1 MSIFITIITSSVAA
15 ALSANFA
22 IGRFKKERSLDRKE
36 EAYSLVIK
44 GIKDSLSY
52 IEAYIDSREKRY
64 TETEKKYLQDLYE
77 KKEKSIKDAEKV
89 MHHHYLFMS
98 QEDARV
104 VSKLFNRILYPNDMD
119 TYDMALVELQKK
131 QEILFET
138 EKSARDALHIPQSN
152 TYLLIQKIWRKID
165 NCIGRLSE
173 KIR

>member
-52 IEAYIDSREKRY
+52 IEAYLDSYEERF
-64 TETEKKYLQDLYE
+64 TETDKKNLQALCE

-98 QEDARV
+98 KEDAV
-104 VSKLFNRILYPNDMD
+104 VISKLFNKIIYPNDMD
-119 TYDMALVELQKK
+119 TYEMALIEQKK
-131 QEILFET
+131 KEEILFET

-152 TYLLIQKIWRKID
+152 TYLLIQKMWRKID
-165 NCIGRLSE
+165 NRIGRLSE